1 MDAVDLGQHV
11 AGLDGLAFR
20 EIDRVQ
26 LVVDPDLDSHCVEGL
41 DGAKAG
47 QIHGDAL
54 EFRDPDGSGNC
65 LRIQARSFRLRA
77 GHGGAHEMQSEEHRR
92 CNHDDREHQDPT
104 LAHII
109 LPNLPRGAT
118 RPRIRVEML
127 VATISE

>member
-1 MDAVDLGQHV
+1 
-11 AGLDGLAFR
+11 
-20 EIDRVQ
+20 
-26 LVVDPDLDSHCVEGL
+26 
-41 DGAKAG
+41 
-47 QIHGDAL
+47 
-54 EFRDPDGSGNC
+54 
-65 LRIQARSFRLRA
+65 
-77 GHGGAHEMQSEEHRR
+77 MQSEEHRR